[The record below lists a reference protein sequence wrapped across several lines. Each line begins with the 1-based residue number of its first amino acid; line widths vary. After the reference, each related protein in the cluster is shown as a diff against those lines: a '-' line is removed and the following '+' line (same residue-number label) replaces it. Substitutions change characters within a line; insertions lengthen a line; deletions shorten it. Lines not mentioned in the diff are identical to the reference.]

1 MIGVT
6 AATGKLGRL
15 VIDELLHTVPAPEI
29 IAIARDTAKAS
40 DFAAKGIIVRQ
51 GDYDVPDTFLSALAG
66 IDKLLFI
73 SSNAVGKREAQHRAV
88 IEAAKQA
95 GVGFIAYTSLL
106 HASSSPL
113 VLRLEHVRTEELLA
127 ASDLSHALLR
137 NGWYTENY
145 TGSLADAIK
154 SGEIVGGSGGGRI
167 SATARA
173 DYAAAAAA
181 VLVAKD
187 DQHDH
192 IYELAGDDAFT
203 MAEFAAEVGRQSGK
217 AVVYRNLSGA
227 EYKAYLVAKGLP
239 EPVAAGFAATIA
251 QGGQFDD
258 SHQLRQLI
266 GRRTTP
272 WTETIAA
279 ALRALSLEGRSG

>member
-6 AATGKLGRL
+6 GATGKLGRF
-15 VIDELLHTVPAPEI
+15 VIDELLHTVPALEI

-40 DFAAKGIIVRQ
+40 DLAAKGIIVRQ
-51 GDYDVPDTFLSALAG
+51 GDYEAPDTFLSALTG
-66 IDKLLFI
+66 VDKLLFI
-73 SSNAVGKREAQHRAV
+73 SSNTPGKREAQHRAV

-95 GVGFIAYTSLL
+95 GAGFIAYTSML

-113 VLRLEHVRTEELLA
+113 SLREEHVRTEELLA
-127 ASDLSHALLR
+127 DSGLSHALLR

-145 TGSLADAIK
+145 TQSLADVIK
-154 SGEIVGGSGGGRI
+154 SGEIIGGSGDGRI
-167 SATARA
+167 SAAARA

-187 DQHDH
+187 DQGGR

-203 MAEFAAEVGRQSGK
+203 MAEFATEVARQSGK
-217 AVVYRNLSGA
+217 TVVYRDLSRV
-227 EYKAYLVAKGLP
+227 EYKAHLVAKGLP
-239 EPVAAGFAATIA
+239 ESEAAGFAATIDH
-251 QGGQFDD
+251 GGQFDG

-266 GRRTTP
+266 GRPTTP
-272 WTETIAA
+272 WTEIIAV
-279 ALRALSLEGRSG
+279 ALRALG